1 MGRNK
6 NIKYEWAETLNNVI
20 QHTKP
25 DFGQQKGQWKS
36 KQFLNDN
43 PIVLELGCGR
53 GEYTNGLAKIFLDKN
68 FIGVDIK
75 GDRLAAAGVVA
86 QRENLNNVAYLRIM
100 MQFIDDFFEENEK
113 TSKKG

>member
-1 MGRNK
+1 VGRNK
-6 NIKYEWAETLNNVI
+6 NIKYEWAEVLNNVI

-25 DFGQQKGQWKS
+25 DFGQQKGQWNS

-68 FIGVDIK
+68 FIGVVNRNAK
-75 GDRLAAAGVVA
+75 R
-86 QRENLNNVAYLRIM
+86 RI
-100 MQFIDDFFEENEK
+100 QTRIQTK
-113 TSKKG
+113 TVISPPSTKNGAHMCRSTA